1 MEADF
6 WHQRWQQ
13 NQIGFHES
21 EVNPTLVQ
29 HLPALGLAPGQRVF
43 VPLCG
48 KTLDLGWLVSQG
60 FTVAGAEL
68 SELAVQQLFADL
80 GIEPVVKAV
89 GQLVHYKATGIDIF
103 AGDIFNLSADL
114 LGQVDAIYDRAA
126 MVALPEAMRL
136 QYASHLVSIT
146 NTAPQL
152 LITFEYDQ
160 RLMDGPPFCV
170 PNDEVR
176 QHYAGHY
183 AMKTLS
189 NNPVSGGLKGKTEA
203 IANVWLLTAES
214 QSPHG

>member
-1 MEADF
+1 MESEF

-29 HLPALGLAPGQRVF
+29 HLQALDLTGGQRVF

-48 KTLDLGWLVSQG
+48 KTLDIGWLVEQG

-80 GIEPVVKAV
+80 GVDPVVTQV
-89 GQLVHYKATGIDIF
+89 GELMHYNANGLDIY
-103 AGDIFNLSADL
+103 AGDIFNLSANV

-126 MVALPEAMRL
+126 MVALPEAMRQ
-136 QYASHLVSIT
+136 QYAAHLVSVT
-146 NTAPQL
+146 SAAPQL

-176 QHYAGHY
+176 QHYASHY
-183 AMKTLS
+183 ELKTLS
-189 NNPVSGGLKGKTEA
+189 SKPVSGGLKGKTNA
-203 IANVWLLTAES
+203 TANVWLLRAES
-214 QSPHG
+214 QPRYG